1 MKYIKKTRKKSGKG
15 NGKKRKRE
23 PDTPL
28 RAHHRSRRINR
39 IRSESSPSTQEE
51 HDEYQETMALISET
65 TSPNDDP
72 IYQVNPQSGGKTRRK
87 KTRRKRRKK
96 TRKKKKRHK
105 KTRRK
110 RRKTR
115 RRKRGGNGDMPGIEM
130 TEINKTYPQN
140 QQPQN
145 QPQPLHQRL
154 NKKGK
159 NTWKTLQGFFGLTPS
174 KQLQEE
180 YWKKHDKK
188 VAKSIFD
195 KQFEK

>member
-1 MKYIKKTRKKSGKG
+1 MNTNTNPNTNIDPRDIDGNLLIVGNHYRFRFRDRDLLKT
-15 NGKKRKRE
+15 
-23 PDTPL
+23 P
-28 RAHHRSRRINR
+28 
-39 IRSESSPSTQEE
+39 SPQN
-51 HDEYQETMALISET
+51 Q
-65 TSPNDDP
+65 
-72 IYQVNPQSGGKTRRK
+72 Q
-87 KTRRKRRKK
+87 
-96 TRKKKKRHK
+96 
-105 KTRRK
+105 
-110 RRKTR
+110 
-115 RRKRGGNGDMPGIEM
+115 
-130 TEINKTYPQN
+130 PQN

-195 KQFEK
+195 KQFKK

>member
-110 RRKTR
+110 RRRKKTR
-115 RRKRGGNGDMPGIEM
+115 RKKRGGNGDMPGIEM
-130 TEINKTYPQN
+130 KQFDKTYPQN
-140 QQPQN
+140 QP
-145 QPQPLHQRL
+145 PTVRPTPLHQRL
-154 NKKGK
+154 NKEGQKK
-159 NTWKTLQGFFGLTPS
+159 WKTLKGFFGLTPN
-174 KQLQEE
+174 KEVQAKH
-180 YWKKHDKK
+180 WKKHDEE
-188 VAKSIFD
+188 VARMLS
-195 KQFEK
+195 